1 MRRLLVFVA
10 LAASLSA
17 EELAF
22 KTVHMAIPDGKKEIE
37 RPVDLTFSDSREV
50 VVRQKGEVL
59 ATIPYDEITH
69 VEYDFAKHHR
79 IRTGAVVMV
88 ASLGAGA
95 VVMLTSST
103 KHWLEFQYHHEN
115 QNRVVL
121 LRLDKKDYRAVI
133 AATEART
140 GKAVTRTAHSVD
152 KDKQK
157 RNQERGDEKDTQP
170 DANVVK

>member
-1 MRRLLVFVA
+1 MRRFVVFVA

-22 KTVHMAIPDGKKEIE
+22 NTVHMAIPNGKKEIE
-37 RPVDLTFSDSREV
+37 RPVDLAFSDSREV
-50 VVRQKGEVL
+50 LVRQKGEVL
-59 ATIPYDEITH
+59 ATIPYDEITG

-103 KHWLEFQYHHEN
+103 KHWLEFQYRHEG
-115 QNRVVL
+115 QDRAVL

-133 AATEART
+133 KAVEART
-140 GKAVTRTAHSVD
+140 GKVVTRSTHSVD

-157 RNQERGDEKDTQP
+157 RNQ
-170 DANVVK
+170 